1 MQRTISLTLLASAAL
16 ALGACSA
23 TPQTTADTGAD
34 TSADAGAQQASLDLL
49 SGPGATLI
57 VHGLSCPLC
66 ATNVDKQLRALPGV
80 RSVKVNLGN
89 GEIGVSF
96 SPAGA
101 PTNDQLAKAVTESGF
116 TLVSINRN

>member
-1 MQRTISLTLLASAAL
+1 MQRTISLTILASAAL

-23 TPQTTADTGAD
+23 VPQTTAD

-80 RSVKVNLGN
+80 RSVKVNLGT